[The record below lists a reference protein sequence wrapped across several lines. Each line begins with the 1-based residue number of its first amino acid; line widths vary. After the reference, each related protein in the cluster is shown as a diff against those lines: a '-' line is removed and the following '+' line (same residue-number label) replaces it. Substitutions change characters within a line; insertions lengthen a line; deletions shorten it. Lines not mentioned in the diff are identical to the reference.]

1 MLLSPAKKFN
11 LWNLLAGV
19 ALFLPGVKEFSSA
32 LKMQWNQQTEPLQH
46 SSNHRYRRN
55 PWVGW
60 TEERGGGRDHRV
72 RPITSCWGDSQ
83 DKQVHLF
90 LVLLSY

>member
-46 SSNHRYRRN
+46 S
-55 PWVGW
+55 
-60 TEERGGGRDHRV
+60 E
-72 RPITSCWGDSQ
+72 
-83 DKQVHLF
+83 
-90 LVLLSY
+90 